1 MKKTLVFLFAAI
13 MVCSFAFYGCG
24 QSGDSSNSS
33 SSASKKDP
41 PSDVMEK
48 ALKSLKNKDY
58 KGTFQY
64 TAGIE
69 EASEEDLEQMAALV
83 EMLYEANGGLKDYE
97 ILDEEISEDGQTAK
111 VTVKY
116 TFGNGTEKEDRD
128 KLLLTESGWKIK
140 E

>member
-1 MKKTLVFLFAAI
+1 MKKTFIYLFAAI
-13 MVCSFAFYGCG
+13 LVCSFAFVSCG
-24 QSGDSSNSS
+24 QSGDTSNATTSV
-33 SSASKKDP
+33 SKKDT

-48 ALKSLKNKDY
+48 ALKSLQKKDY
-58 KGTFQY
+58 KGTFQF

-69 EASEEDLEQMAALV
+69 EASEEDLKQMAALV

-97 ILDEEISEDGQTAK
+97 ILGEEISEDGQTAN

-116 TFGNGTEKEDRD
+116 IFGNGTEKEDRD
-128 KLLLTESGWKIK
+128 KLQLTESGWKIK